1 VILVV
6 PRVLSREELTTVRAG
21 LEGARFGNGH
31 ETAGAQAREQ
41 KHVLQL
47 ERAGDGQREV
57 GELIVRALLRH
68 PMLQAAALPKSL
80 RHPTLN
86 RYEPGMYYGPHLDV
100 PIMRGSLA
108 MRADVSVTVFL
119 SEPSDY
125 TGGELLI
132 AADQTPVAIKAAAG
146 DAHHLV
152 NRGSRDVV
160 YLEIGDRTE
169 GEEVV
174 YPDDDL
180 LLTIGPDGKYRS
192 TRKDGTPFT

>member
-1 VILVV
+1 LSTHKV
-6 PRVLSREELTTVRAG
+6 PAALTAADIPPRPKKTIYPAEFASRVDGRIKTPLGDVFGLSNFGVNLTRLKPGSESALRHAHRKQDEFVYI
-21 LEGARFGNGH
+21 LEGEPVLITNKG
-31 ETAGAQAREQ
+31 ET
-41 KHVLQL
+41 KL
-47 ERAGDGQREV
+47 
-57 GELIVRALLRH
+57 
-68 PMLQAAALPKSL
+68 K
-80 RHPTLN
+80 
-86 RYEPGMYYGPHLDV
+86 PGMC
-100 PIMRGSLA
+100 
-108 MRADVSVTVFL
+108 
-119 SEPSDY
+119 
-125 TGGELLI
+125 GGF
-132 AADQTPVAIKAAAG
+132 KAATG